1 MQRVLLADVAGAGRR
16 AVATV
21 LHSLPGVAVVAEV
34 ATAAEIAR
42 ELRRSAPDVLVIDDR
57 VVGFLGPRDAELPI
71 VVMGLDDDPSF
82 ALRAERLGATW
93 IAKELAD
100 ELLPDALARI
110 QRDSGA

>member
-1 MQRVLLADVAGAGRR
+1 MLRVLLADLAGAGRR
-16 AVATV
+16 AVAKV
-21 LHSLPGVAVVAEV
+21 LHELPCVDLVAEV

-57 VVGFLGPRDAELPI
+57 VVGLLGPRDAELPI

-82 ALRAERLGATW
+82 ALRAQRLGAPW

-110 QRDSGA
+110 RQDSGA